1 MTRKQKLILVLRKY
15 GYLMLIGVMALI
27 LIIALA
33 VSGKGEESTPTNSGN
48 ANINIDNSGTITSNI
63 MTMPVLNATISKS
76 YSNSAL
82 QYNATL
88 NQFEAHMG
96 VDFVAEVGSNVY
108 SVLDGQVLEV
118 GSNYLKGNYVVI
130 KHNNGLKSTYS
141 SLGEDVAVSKGDKIK
156 KGDIIGT
163 VGCSAYSE
171 LEEGGHLH
179 FELLDNDKKID
190 PAGYLDLEN
199 K

>member
-1 MTRKQKLILVLRKY
+1 MTKKQKLILVLKKY

-33 VSGKGEESTPTNSGN
+33 VSGERGDTTPTSGGN
-48 ANINIDNSGTITSNI
+48 ANINIDNSGAMTSSV
-63 MTMPVLNATISKS
+63 MTMPVLNATVSKS
-76 YSNSAL
+76 YSNTAL

-141 SLGEDVAVSKGDKIK
+141 SLGENIAVSKGEKIK
-156 KGDIIGT
+156 KGDVIGT
-163 VGCSAYSE
+163 VGCSAYAE